1 MPSIVHAEQYQLLGK
16 ISFWW
21 NHSTEKYT
29 NHNIRFLP
37 TVAKSNRYKAYIYIS
52 QQLVISMCKPGQCQ
66 TNCKCKCQ
74 SPAEATQYLDLLH
87 A

>member
-37 TVAKSNRYKAYIYIS
+37 TEAKSNRYKAYIYIPT
-52 QQLVISMCKPGQCQ
+52 ISDFDVVTWPLSNKLQM
-66 TNCKCKCQ
+66 
-74 SPAEATQYLDLLH
+74 
-87 A
+87 